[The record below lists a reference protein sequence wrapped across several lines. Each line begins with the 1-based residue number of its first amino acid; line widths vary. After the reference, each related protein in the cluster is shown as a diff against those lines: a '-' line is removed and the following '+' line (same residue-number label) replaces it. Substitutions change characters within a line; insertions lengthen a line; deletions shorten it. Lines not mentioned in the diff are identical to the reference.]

1 MRRRFAPVLLAFAIA
16 LGSVG
21 GSTMVSAE
29 TAQDPVKEEYSVSG
43 QNYVPGEA
51 IVCYK
56 AGAEEYSDQE
66 EEKIKAETE
75 DSLQEE
81 KGVDSAE
88 ALLLVEDAG
97 AVNEGSE
104 DLAGPEDASE
114 KDSFDGTTTDE
125 GETGPGVITL
135 VRSDHLTT
143 DELIKELSAREDVL
157 FVQPNYIYSSQSTD
171 FSDQQWGPATN
182 YGIGDDGWNTY
193 DGGKPTPAVD
203 TSKQV
208 VAIMDS
214 GVDYN
219 HEDLKDHMWD
229 EGLKYPALTAMGGG
243 KYGYN
248 GAFCN
253 SMEQPYDTKDPMDDN
268 GHGTHCAGIVAAT
281 WNGFG
286 VSGVASGARIMAV
299 KVANEKGDF
308 PTDSVIRGYQYVI
321 AAKKAGVNVTVTSN
335 SYSGSIDDMINA
347 AIIKE
352 VEKYG
357 IVCVYAAGNDSKDL
371 NTYNSTSLFNTHSD
385 NAIMVGAND
394 ITGNCADFSNF
405 GTRDV
410 DVFAPGVDIWSTV
423 PMKKGA
429 PTVST
434 EVLKLDGQAMEADY
448 GNMTALSDTP
458 LGFDLS
464 GIKSSLQKAQD
475 GKNVIHMQP
484 MDEDEPDID
493 FYTGTFTDL
502 SSCKGFY
509 LECFSGQA
517 ADLTLTVSEV
527 DEDGEESAIKIL
539 EKGIKKGFNSYGIV
553 YPDDP
558 YIFKKKNIK
567 IKFSFGISGKET
579 EGMVRELDL
588 RCIRFTAD
596 TENYEKWDGTSMATP
611 MVAGGVAVLAAA
623 FPKDS
628 AAKLAARVR
637 GSVLPTDPLKDK
649 CLSGGIFRLDKALAG
664 NTVPVPQSAEVEG
677 ELVVVHGYFF
687 GATGTMTVNGSKAE
701 IRSWTDEK
709 IVAKLP
715 ADYKAGENR
724 VEVTSSKGSG
734 HVYLKLGNSSGMYE
748 RLALPGSTI
757 DASGDYRISDAALEK
772 YADFYQGTIQ
782 SMTVVD
788 GAIYVV
794 VARLNEGTAIY
805 KYLYKKNS
813 WEEVYTDSSY
823 TPDAGAAAW
832 NGNLIIHGSNPK
844 GNKTAIGL
852 FDPVKKELR
861 WTMYRDFTSETGVK
875 MVNNGYGIF
884 LVGGSESIYGNPKN
898 SAHITAIRKL
908 DPVTMKVTEIDAE
921 GASLDGM
928 NPFISSDENGTLYS
942 VTGKKIAGSGEMF
955 LNILT
960 FNGDRFVKLDS
971 LEGGEVFEGIDEGV
985 YSECNGVATK
995 NGILMFG
1002 PFITDEKGAVITDSY
1017 LLSYDGSK
1025 LTKQNKILSFR
1036 PVYNIVTVGCDGICF
1051 VLGATMAER
1060 NNLVFSAIPADAKS
1074 QFGDKKLSNEW
1085 SDGICYGKN
1094 GFRSLTH
1101 PNKAVWKKNKTG
1113 WWYEDT
1119 SGWYPKNCWQ
1129 KIDGKWY
1136 YFDSKGY
1143 MESDAYRGG
1152 YYVAKS
1158 GAYDDKGKAQWK
1170 KDKKGWWYQLPDGK
1184 YLKNC
1189 WKKINGK
1196 WYYFKSNGY
1205 AAANEWV
1212 KGYYWL
1218 NKDCAWIYQ
1227 PKGKWKKDKKG
1238 WWFGDTSG
1246 WYAKKGTYTIN
1257 GKAYQFDK
1265 QGYCINP

>member
-1 MRRRFAPVLLAFAIA
+1 
-16 LGSVG
+16 
-21 GSTMVSAE
+21 
-29 TAQDPVKEEYSVSG
+29 
-43 QNYVPGEA
+43 
-51 IVCYK
+51 
-56 AGAEEYSDQE
+56 
-66 EEKIKAETE
+66 
-75 DSLQEE
+75 
-81 KGVDSAE
+81 
-88 ALLLVEDAG
+88 
-97 AVNEGSE
+97 
-104 DLAGPEDASE
+104 
-114 KDSFDGTTTDE
+114 
-125 GETGPGVITL
+125 
-135 VRSDHLTT
+135 
-143 DELIKELSAREDVL
+143 
-157 FVQPNYIYSSQSTD
+157 
-171 FSDQQWGPATN
+171 
-182 YGIGDDGWNTY
+182 
-193 DGGKPTPAVD
+193 
-203 TSKQV
+203 
-208 VAIMDS
+208 
-214 GVDYN
+214 
-219 HEDLKDHMWD
+219 
-229 EGLKYPALTAMGGG
+229 
-243 KYGYN
+243 
-248 GAFCN
+248 
-253 SMEQPYDTKDPMDDN
+253 
-268 GHGTHCAGIVAAT
+268 
-281 WNGFG
+281 
-286 VSGVASGARIMAV
+286 
-299 KVANEKGDF
+299 
-308 PTDSVIRGYQYVI
+308 
-321 AAKKAGVNVTVTSN
+321 
-335 SYSGSIDDMINA
+335 
-347 AIIKE
+347 
-352 VEKYG
+352 
-357 IVCVYAAGNDSKDL
+357 
-371 NTYNSTSLFNTHSD
+371 
-385 NAIMVGAND
+385 
-394 ITGNCADFSNF
+394 
-405 GTRDV
+405 
-410 DVFAPGVDIWSTV
+410 
-423 PMKKGA
+423 MKKGA

-448 GNMTALSDTP
+448 ADMTVLSDTA
-458 LGFDLS
+458 LGLDLS
-464 GIKSSLQKAQD
+464 KTKSSLKQMAD
-475 GKNVIHMQP
+475 GKNVIHLQP
-484 MDEDEPDID
+484 LDADEPDTD
-493 FYTGTFTDL
+493 FSTKTFADL

-509 LECFSGQA
+509 LECYSGQD
-517 ADLTLTVSEV
+517 ADLTLEV
-527 DEDGEESAIKIL
+527 TEVTEDGEESTIKTL
-539 EKGIKKGFNSYGIV
+539 EKDMKKGLNSYGV
-553 YPDDP
+553 LYPDDVFI
-558 YIFKKKNIK
+558 YQKKNAK
-567 IKFSFGISGKET
+567 ITFSFSVSGKDS
-579 EGMVRELDL
+579 EGLIREVDL
-588 RCIRFTAD
+588 RCLRLTSD
-596 TENYEKWDGTSMATP
+596 TENYENWDGTSMATP

-623 FPKDS
+623 FPNDS
-628 AAKLAARVR
+628 AAKRAARVR
-637 GSVLPTDPLKDK
+637 GSVLPLDSLKDK
-649 CLSGGIFRLDKALAG
+649 CLSGGVFRLDKALAG

-757 DASGDYRISDAALEK
+757 DASGDYRISDEAREK

-805 KYLYKKNS
+805 KYLYKNNS
-813 WEEVYTDSSY
+813 WEEVYTDSLY

-832 NGNLIIHGSNPK
+832 NGNLIIHAADPK
-844 GNKTAIGL
+844 DNKTAVGI

-861 WTMYRDFTSETGVK
+861 WTMYRDFTAETGVK

-884 LVGGSESIYGNPKN
+884 LMGGSESIYGNTKN
-898 SAHITAIRKL
+898 SAPINTIRKL
-908 DPVTMKVTEIDAE
+908 DPTTMKITDIDVE
-921 GASLDGM
+921 GAQLNGS
-928 NPFISSDENGTLYS
+928 NPLIGWDEQGTIYS
-942 VTGKKIAGSGEMF
+942 VTGKKIAGNTEMYM
-955 LNILT
+955 NILT
-960 FNGDRFVKLDS
+960 FNGDRFVEINEIDQS
-971 LEGGEVFEGIDEGV
+971 EAFEDITEGA
-985 YSECNGVATK
+985 YSVCNGVATK

-1002 PFITDEKGAVITDSY
+1002 PIITDEEGAVKTDSY
-1017 LLSYDGSK
+1017 LLSLDGST

-1036 PVYNIVTVGCDGICF
+1036 PTYNIVTASCDGICF

-1060 NNLVFSAIPADAKS
+1060 NNLVFSGIPANAIR

-1085 SDGICYGKN
+1085 SDGIWYGKN

-1143 MESDAYRGG
+1143 MESNAYRGG
-1152 YYVAKS
+1152 YYVAAN
-1158 GAYDDKGKAQWK
+1158 GAYDDKGKAVWK
-1170 KDKKGWWYQLPDGK
+1170 KDKKGWWYQLPNGK

-1218 NKDCAWIYQ
+1218 NKDCAWSYQ